1 MLQSLYINLH
11 KRQNMKKSNLHL
23 LILLLVCTISLSSC
37 LSNDDNSNWST
48 FNGVSV
54 TVTGNNLSGYKLYTD
69 HDAILIPTTESL
81 SQVAWLKEVKRA
93 VISFSL
99 TEEYESNTQLE
110 TGKTYHIELNAS
122 QGMNQQIPTFIVN
135 VDTLSEEYQTAGKDS
150 ITLKNKTISAF
161 DKNAQFYV
169 KNGYMNVSAT
179 FDYSPYK
186 TVSFLLYY
194 DGTEDMS
201 GNKLSLNLF
210 FNNNIDT
217 PYGAITSNLCF
228 KMPEEAYDK
237 YMLHFPSEND
247 SIDVYLNA
255 ETQKGKEQM
264 HCKMAIRDF
273 IEP

>member
-1 MLQSLYINLH
+1 
-11 KRQNMKKSNLHL
+11 MKKSNCNI
-23 LILLLVCTISLSSC
+23 LILLLISIASLSSC
-37 LSNDDNSNWST
+37 LNNDDTSNWST

-54 TVTGNNLSGYKLYTD
+54 TIAGNNLSGYKLYTD
-69 HDAILIPTTESL
+69 NDVILVPTAESL

-93 VISFSL
+93 VISFNL
-99 TEEYESNTQLE
+99 TEEYDNNTQLE

-122 QGMNQQIPTFIVN
+122 QGMIQQIPTFIVS
-135 VDTLSEEYQTAGKDS
+135 VDTLSEEYQTSGQDS
-150 ITLKNKTISAF
+150 IARKNKNISSF
-161 DKNAQFYV
+161 DKTFQFYV

-217 PYGAITSNLCF
+217 PYGAITSNLSL

-237 YMLHFPSEND
+237 YMLHFPSDND

-255 ETQKGKEQM
+255 ETPKGKEQM
-264 HCKMAIRDF
+264 HCKMAIRDLL
-273 IEP
+273 PPV